1 MNGLTSKETA
11 MGDDRDSY
19 YSIYH
24 RKDKLMLRV
33 VLALKLGESRAV
45 HCRSVVDTSNSR
57 ITMMMMM
64 TMITTTMMMIVH
76 EIALYSN

>member
-1 MNGLTSKETA
+1 

-33 VLALKLGESRAV
+33 VLALKLGESRDSELYTV
-45 HCRSVVDTSNSR
+45 GVWLIHG
-57 ITMMMMM
+57 
-64 TMITTTMMMIVH
+64 IV
-76 EIALYSN
+76 E

>member
-1 MNGLTSKETA
+1 MNRLTSKETE

-33 VLALKLGESRAV
+33 VLVLKLGESRDSELYTV
-45 HCRSVVDTSNSR
+45 GVWLIHR
-57 ITMMMMM
+57 I
-64 TMITTTMMMIVH
+64 V
-76 EIALYSN
+76 E

>member
-11 MGDDRDSY
+11 MDDDRDSY

-33 VLALKLGESRAV
+33 VLALKLGESRD
-45 HCRSVVDTSNSR
+45 SELDTVGVWLIHR
-57 ITMMMMM
+57 I
-64 TMITTTMMMIVH
+64 V
-76 EIALYSN
+76 E

>member
-11 MGDDRDSY
+11 MGDVRDSY

-33 VLALKLGESRAV
+33 VLALKLGESRDSELYTV
-45 HCRSVVDTSNSR
+45 GVWLIHR
-57 ITMMMMM
+57 I
-64 TMITTTMMMIVH
+64 V
-76 EIALYSN
+76 E

>member
-11 MGDDRDSY
+11 MGDDTDSY

-33 VLALKLGESRAV
+33 VLALKLDESRD
-45 HCRSVVDTSNSR
+45 S
-57 ITMMMMM
+57 
-64 TMITTTMMMIVH
+64 
-76 EIALYSN
+76 ELYTVGV